1 MKIKVLK
8 TEEDY
13 DKALDRAEEIFDAI
27 PGTSAGNELELLL
40 LVIKDYEDKHHPI
53 PPPDPIEAIKLT
65 MQEKGLKA
73 KDLTPWVGSKGYVSQ
88 ILNRKKPLTA
98 EVMKALHKHLG
109 ISGDVLLAS

>member
-13 DKALDRAEEIFDAI
+13 DRALARADEIFDAL
-27 PGTSAGNELELLL
+27 PNTSAGNELELLL

-73 KDLTPWVGSKGYVSQ
+73 KDLTPWIGSKGYVSQ

-109 ISGDVLLAS
+109 IPGDVLLAS